1 MARRASADLAA
12 VSRRAFSIA
21 ELLVTIAICGALVGL
36 LLPAVQRSREAARAM
51 ACRLH
56 LRSVAG
62 GTLQFAGA
70 RGCFPPARLVPA
82 RNTIAAAPSA
92 TWLVRVMPYLD
103 EAAAAASWDDAR
115 PYDAQVDAVRAHV
128 VPIFLCPSRRGV
140 ENARSASGRTPDR
153 FAACGCLIPGRTVI
167 GGAVVDFGG
176 NHGDSVP
183 GPTAEASLAS
193 GVIVTAEHLAGTSRW
208 TPRLRPADISDGLSR
223 TVLTAELHV
232 PRDRLGSPPENG
244 PAYDATDFFASS
256 RVGGIGVPL
265 ADGPD
270 DDVVGMGL
278 FAFGSW
284 HPGVCH
290 MAFGDGRVEAVST
303 AIASD
308 VLAAICNRSDAS
320 Q

>member
-1 MARRASADLAA
+1 
-12 VSRRAFSIA
+12 
-21 ELLVTIAICGALVGL
+21 
-36 LLPAVQRSREAARAM
+36 
-51 ACRLH
+51 
-56 LRSVAG
+56 
-62 GTLQFAGA
+62 
-70 RGCFPPARLVPA
+70 
-82 RNTIAAAPSA
+82 
-92 TWLVRVMPYLD
+92 
-103 EAAAAASWDDAR
+103 
-115 PYDAQVDAVRAHV
+115 
-128 VPIFLCPSRRGV
+128 
-140 ENARSASGRTPDR
+140 
-153 FAACGCLIPGRTVI
+153 
-167 GGAVVDFGG
+167 
-176 NHGDSVP
+176 
-183 GPTAEASLAS
+183 
-193 GVIVTAEHLAGTSRW
+193 VIVTAEHLAGTSRW

-232 PRDRLGSPPENG
+232 PRDRLGYPPENG